1 MNNDLTKKKLFI
13 LDMDGT
19 IYLDSTPIPGAI
31 EFVEHCRSHGVRVI
45 YFTNNASKSISMYY
59 EKLRRIGFPADDGD
73 IYSSADVTIDFLKR
87 VHPGASVYLVGTPA
101 LEESFA
107 LAGIELTDGKSADIV
122 VSSFD
127 TTLTYEKLD
136 NACRLIRNGAIF
148 YSTHPDFNCPTKDG
162 FIPDSGSIC
171 ALITASTGVKPRYFG
186 KPYYETADYLA
197 RMAGVDFDSAAVV
210 GDRLYTDIALGRNHG
225 ITSILVLTGE
235 STLEDV
241 NDGNRPDHIFESI
254 GEIIKYIK

>member
-1 MNNDLTKKKLFI
+1 MNNDLRQKKLFI

-19 IYLDSTPIPGAI
+19 IYLDSTPIPGAV
-31 EFVEHCRSHGVRVI
+31 EFVKYCKSHGIRII
-45 YFTNNASKSISMYY
+45 YFTNNASKSITMYY

-87 VHPGASVYLVGTPA
+87 NHPGASVYLVGTPP
-101 LEESFA
+101 LEKSFA
-107 LAGIELTDGKSADIV
+107 ESGIDLTDGSHADIV

-136 NACRLIRNGAIF
+136 NACRLIRNGSIF

-171 ALITASTGVKPRYFG
+171 ALITASTGVTPRYFG
-186 KPYYETADYLA
+186 KPCFETADYLA
-197 RMAGVDFDSAAVV
+197 RAAGVDFDSAAVI
-210 GDRLYTDIALGRNHG
+210 GDRLYTDIALGKLHG

-235 STLEDV
+235 SSTEDV
-241 NDGNRPDHIFESI
+241 NDENRPDYIFESI
-254 GEIIKYIK
+254 GKLIPELA

>member
-1 MNNDLTKKKLFI
+1 MKRDLSEKKLFI

-31 EFVEHCRSHGVRVI
+31 EFVKHCRSHGVRVI
-45 YFTNNASKSISMYY
+45 YFTNNASKSITMYY

-73 IYSSADVTIDFLKR
+73 IYSSADVTIDYLQK
-87 VHPGASVYLVGTPA
+87 HHGGESVYLVGTPA
-101 LEESFA
+101 LEESF
-107 LAGIELTDGKSADIV
+107 LQAGIELTDGSHADIV

-127 TTLTYEKLD
+127 TTLTYAKLD
-136 NACRLIRNGAIF
+136 NACRLIRNGARF
-148 YSTHPDFNCPTKDG
+148 YSTHQDYNCPTRDG

-186 KPYYETADYLA
+186 KPCYETADYLA

-210 GDRLYTDIALGRNHG
+210 GDRLYTDIALGRDHG

-235 STLEDV
+235 SAKSDV
-241 NDGNRPDHIFESI
+241 NDSNRPDYIFESI
-254 GEIIKYIK
+254 ADITPFIE